1 MNAMRH
7 LSVSESEIADRVQAY
22 SDQALNTTTAVR
34 DRLAGA
40 VEQGADWA
48 ARKTRAVDATSREA
62 FASVCSSISARPLWA
77 VGIAVVAGLLLA
89 RVVSR
94 D

>member
-22 SDQALNTTTAVR
+22 SDNALNTTTGVR

-40 VEQGADWA
+40 VEQGTEWA
-48 ARKTRAVDATSREA
+48 ARKTQAVDATSREM
-62 FASVCSSISARPLWA
+62 FAAACNSISARPFWA
-77 VGIAVVAGLLLA
+77 LGIAVVAGLLLA